1 MNWRPLLLAAALVSP
16 VALAEEP
23 PLAEVAELVR
33 THLPEV
39 SADTLQA
46 GSVTELLGRLGGR
59 ARLLE
64 EHEEP
69 VTPDPPPVE
78 AEVLE
83 GRYAWLRLGTV
94 GADIAA
100 RTLDRL
106 TALRTTN
113 SVAGCVL
120 DLRFA
125 GGRDFGA
132 AAALAGLFLPPG
144 TPLFDA
150 GDGMVLSSAPTNR
163 FDRPLAVLIN
173 SRTHGAAEALAH
185 CLAQSGPALLVGD
198 STAGDAP
205 VTVDLPLSTGQRL
218 RLAVARLRLPSG
230 GSLPSSGVA
239 PDLRLPLDPTIER
252 AYLRD
257 PFTAV
262 RSLTNS
268 PAATNSITTSVR
280 VRRRLT
286 EADLVR
292 ERAQAGQEGT
302 PEPEDADAPPAP
314 VVRDPVLA
322 RGLDFL
328 KGQSL
333 IAPE

>member
-1 MNWRPLLLAAALVSP
+1 MNWRPLLLAVALAAP

-23 PLAEVAELVR
+23 PLAEVTELIR
-33 THLPEV
+33 TRLPNL
-39 SADTLQA
+39 SADQLRA
-46 GSVTELLGRLGGR
+46 GSVTELLGRLAGR
-59 ARLLE
+59 GRLLE

-69 VTPDPPPVE
+69 VTSEAPTVD

-83 GRYAWLRLGTV
+83 GRYAWLKPRGIGPDV
-94 GADIAA
+94 AS
-100 RTLDRL
+100 RTLEEL
-106 TALRTTN
+106 AELRATN
-113 SVAGCVL
+113 AVAGCVL

-132 AAALAGLFLPPG
+132 AAALAGVFLPPG

-173 SRTHGAAEALAH
+173 SRTRGAAEALAH

-198 STAGDAP
+198 TTAGDAQ

-218 RLAVARLRLPSG
+218 RLEVARLRLPSG
-230 GSLPSSGVA
+230 GGLPSTGVS
-239 PDLRLPLDPTIER
+239 PDLRLPLDPAVER

-262 RSLTNS
+262 RSFTNS
-268 PAATNSITTSVR
+268 PAATNSVTTSVR
-280 VRRRLT
+280 VRRRLS

-292 ERAQAGQEGT
+292 ERASAGHGDL
-302 PEPEDADAPPAP
+302 PEAAESDAPAAP
-314 VVRDPVLA
+314 LVRDPVLA
-322 RGLDFL
+322 RALDFL
-328 KGQSL
+328 KGQAL